1 MHSDL
6 TSIELRA
13 AERASLAEQMAAFE
27 RQPGPIQ
34 TSPII
39 SRGPQIRYNNRS
51 VDAERAQARARS
63 QAKQRKR
70 PVDAQA
76 TPTQH
81 QPANA
86 RCGTRQS
93 RARAVLREEW
103 P

>member
-13 AERASLAEQMAAFE
+13 AERASLAEQMAAYE
-27 RQPGPIQ
+27 RQHGPIQ
-34 TSPII
+34 TAPII

-51 VDAERAQARARS
+51 VEKERAAASARGRAKQLKRPAGA
-63 QAKQRKR
+63 QAK
-70 PVDAQA
+70 PAQDHP
-76 TPTQH
+76 TPS
-81 QPANA
+81 PG
-86 RCGTRQS
+86 GTRQS